1 MGTGNSTQGSV
12 TTWKG
17 GMGLVGGGWER
28 RAHVHTCGWF
38 ALYGKANTILW
49 SSYSAIKRKR
59 FCQWSFL
66 REGRLPFDSAVELP
80 TGIPQLSLSPH
91 HPSSPWGL
99 PPGASRPNYPP
110 AFGGS
115 LTRGSAVIFAPVLI
129 TVPVEGKKNV
139 T

>member
-1 MGTGNSTQGSV
+1 MCILVADSHCMAKPTQYREAAI
-12 TTWKG
+12 
-17 GMGLVGGGWER
+17 LQLRER
-28 RAHVHTCGWF
+28 D
-38 ALYGKANTILW
+38 
-49 SSYSAIKRKR
+49 SA
-59 FCQWSFL
+59 SGVSL

-99 PPGASRPNYPP
+99 PLGASRPNYPP
-110 AFGGS
+110 AFGGG